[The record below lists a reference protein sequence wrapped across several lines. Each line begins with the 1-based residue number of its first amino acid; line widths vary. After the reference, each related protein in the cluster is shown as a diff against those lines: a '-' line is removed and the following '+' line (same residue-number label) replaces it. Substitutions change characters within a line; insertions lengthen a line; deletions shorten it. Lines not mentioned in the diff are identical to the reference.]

1 MSQRTCIHFYTTE
14 EPAAPAELLLK
25 ACNFLRVRGTDF
37 TLFSGPNTDWKDHKS
52 QTSGGPTFEIL
63 CRRMAP

>member
-1 MSQRTCIHFYTTE
+1 
-14 EPAAPAELLLK
+14 LLLK